1 MAQLIQIENPSRRGH
16 PRFALWE
23 LGFRPFY
30 LLASAFASLSILTWA
45 LQFLG
50 LIPVAYLQGPM
61 WHAHEMLFGFT
72 LAVLTGF
79 LLTAGRNWAGQPT
92 PKGSTLIALAVLWVA
107 GRALVLTPFGQLAV
121 LVNVAF
127 PLAVALSLA
136 IPLVK
141 ARNRRNYFFVGLLV
155 LLALAQLAVHLNA
168 LGILRI
174 PAWAGIALGL
184 DVMLFVLCVM
194 GGRVIPMFTNNGVP
208 SAKAVRL
215 DWLEKIALGVVLGLL
230 VVDALHAPGIWI
242 APLATLAMAAHL
254 ARWCLWQP
262 WKTWRAPL
270 VWVLHVAYLW
280 IPVHLL
286 LRAMAA
292 LDWVSPSV
300 AHHALTAGAIGG
312 MVIGMMTRTS
322 LGHTGR
328 KLIAGSTEVS
338 CYALITGAAVMRVFL
353 PLLNPSWI
361 TVSVSVSSLLWS
373 AGFALFAWRYWPILS
388 RS

>member
-1 MAQLIQIENPSRRGH
+1 
-16 PRFALWE
+16 
-23 LGFRPFY
+23 
-30 LLASAFASLSILTWA
+30 
-45 LQFLG
+45 
-50 LIPVAYLQGPM
+50 
-61 WHAHEMLFGFT
+61 
-72 LAVLTGF
+72 
-79 LLTAGRNWAGQPT
+79 
-92 PKGSTLIALAVLWVA
+92 
-107 GRALVLTPFGQLAV
+107 
-121 LVNVAF
+121 
-127 PLAVALSLA
+127 
-136 IPLVK
+136 
-141 ARNRRNYFFVGLLV
+141 VGLLV

-286 LRAMAA
+286 LRAMVA